1 MRGGNSNNDGD
12 MMGARGRG
20 RGRRGGR
27 GGRSAR
33 GGRGARN
40 GMFGQ
45 QQQSLGPVEEL
56 YDDIY
61 DDLSGPEENVP
72 PLVKLLSGGGGRGGN
87 PSGSGNNIDR
97 PTSKL
102 NIGIPKRQ
110 YLKVTKL
117 ISKYDSYKYSLVK
130 ATQGKAV
137 AAAEL
142 RSKGFESALWK
153 SLGITTSDNGTTT
166 ASTSLGKLSPS
177 EATALLTLERDFLRE
192 GSELLEDVALLSR
205 EIVNAAVLD
214 EMDEMGVEPGVID
227 AEIVVNENSGDD
239 SGEVVVTAAQKEFFD
254 ITTTT
259 ATDEKKKG
267 SDNDKKKKHS
277 LGSGLQSDIMKAV
290 KEVESMN
297 TQITLLE
304 LEFIQSI
311 VEILGPNRA
320 DLIRT
325 TIVGNMISGEVG
337 MLLKTLK
344 ERPLT
349 TVLSSLLNNNKG
361 SAGNSSIES
370 SSNAGKN
377 LYVTRFPGDVTASQL
392 NELREEVT
400 GILQVAKPGDEAL
413 LVLQSG
419 GGTVTGYGLAA
430 AQLQRF
436 KAKNIKLTVCVEQVA
451 ASGGCK

>member
-1 MRGGNSNNDGD
+1 
-12 MMGARGRG
+12 
-20 RGRRGGR
+20 
-27 GGRSAR
+27 
-33 GGRGARN
+33 
-40 GMFGQ
+40 
-45 QQQSLGPVEEL
+45 
-56 YDDIY
+56 
-61 DDLSGPEENVP
+61 
-72 PLVKLLSGGGGRGGN
+72 
-87 PSGSGNNIDR
+87 
-97 PTSKL
+97 
-102 NIGIPKRQ
+102 
-110 YLKVTKL
+110 
-117 ISKYDSYKYSLVK
+117 
-130 ATQGKAV
+130 
-137 AAAEL
+137 
-142 RSKGFESALWK
+142 
-153 SLGITTSDNGTTT
+153 
-166 ASTSLGKLSPS
+166 
-177 EATALLTLERDFLRE
+177 
-192 GSELLEDVALLSR
+192 
-205 EIVNAAVLD
+205 
-214 EMDEMGVEPGVID
+214 
-227 AEIVVNENSGDD
+227 
-239 SGEVVVTAAQKEFFD
+239 
-254 ITTTT
+254 
-259 ATDEKKKG
+259 
-267 SDNDKKKKHS
+267 
-277 LGSGLQSDIMKAV
+277 
-290 KEVESMN
+290 MN

-349 TVLSSLLNNNKG
+349 TVLSSLLKNNNKG

>member
-1 MRGGNSNNDGD
+1 MRGANNNDGGD
-12 MMGARGRG
+12 MMG
-20 RGRRGGR
+20 GRRGGR
-27 GGRSAR
+27 GKRGGRGRSAR
-33 GGRGARN
+33 GARGGRN

-72 PLVKLLSGGGGRGGN
+72 PLVKLLSGGGGRGRGN
-87 PSGSGNNIDR
+87 QSGANNIDR

-110 YLKVTKL
+110 YLKVIKL
-117 ISKYDSYKYSLVK
+117 NSKYDSYKYSLVK

-153 SLGITTSDNGTTT
+153 SLGITTTDNDGTSTTT
-166 ASTSLGKLSPS
+166 TSSTSSLGKLSPS
-177 EATALLTLERDFLRE
+177 EATALITLERDFLRE

-227 AEIVVNENSGDD
+227 AEIVVNESNGGDD
-239 SGEVVVTAAQKEFFD
+239 GDEVVVTAAQKEFFD
-254 ITTTT
+254 ITT
-259 ATDEKKKG
+259 DEKNGEKKG
-267 SDNDKKKKHS
+267 SDSDKKKKHS
-277 LGSGLQSDIMKAV
+277 LGLGLQSDIMKAV
-290 KEVESMN
+290 KEVEAMN

-320 DLIRT
+320 DLVRT

-349 TVLSSLLNNNKG
+349 TVLSSLLNNNNNNG
-361 SAGNSSIES
+361 SGSSH
-370 SSNAGKN
+370 AGKN

-413 LVLQSG
+413 LILQSG